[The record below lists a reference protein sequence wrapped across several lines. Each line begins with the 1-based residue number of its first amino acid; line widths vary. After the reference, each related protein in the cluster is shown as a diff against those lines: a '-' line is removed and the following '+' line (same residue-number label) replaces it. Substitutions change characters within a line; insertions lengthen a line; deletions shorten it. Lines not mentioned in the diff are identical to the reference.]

1 MKKIISP
8 LFGALLTVLVIT
20 LSSNLFISASRGDQ
34 AEVEQG
40 KKVFQERGCTACHSI
55 GKGKIT
61 GPDLL
66 GVTQRRDE
74 EWLKK
79 WLKSPDTMIMTD
91 PVAKEM
97 PLGSGNVVG
106 FGQRAEVPRSV
117 GHAQVDEPH
126 GARLAQSARGGGG
139 IECRPHVPRRRPAVA
154 CLTRSGGRKP
164 GASPGALGL

>member
-8 LFGALLTVLVIT
+8 LFGVLLTVLVIT
-20 LSSNLFISASRGDQ
+20 LSLNLFISASRGDQ

-40 KKVFQERGCTACHSI
+40 KKIFQERGCTACHSI

-97 PLGSGNVVG
+97 LGVYM
-106 FGQRAEVPRSV
+106 VPM
-117 GHAQVDEPH
+117 PN
-126 GARLAQSARGGGG
+126 
-139 IECRPHVPRRRPAVA
+139 
-154 CLTRSGGRKP
+154 
-164 GASPGALGL
+164 LGLSDEEIQTLIDYFKYEDSNKK